1 MSLYKRSQSDTIL
14 LSTYS
19 IAVVSDHIQ
28 GEVVNFFVNVTQQR
42 KMIWNEIQ
50 CSEKWNW
57 LSNNVTSMCF
67 FYL

>member
-28 GEVVNFFVNVTQQR
+28 GEVVNFFVNVTKKER
-42 KMIWNEIQ
+42 WFEMKYNVVRNEID
-50 CSEKWNW
+50 
-57 LSNNVTSMCF
+57 
-67 FYL
+67 